1 MGGSGMNGIALH
13 HAGEKQKKPLHY
25 TACGLDDVYL
35 LSGYEV
41 EETSYGKGI
50 SIKNADNLHRVIG
63 GYLVANKKLL
73 SGKEIRF
80 LRHQMDFTQSELA
93 RLLGGSAQQVAR
105 YEKDEC
111 EMPGPADRILRLLF
125 NEHIQKK
132 VLVRDL
138 LKIFDQMDDR
148 THNRMVF
155 EPTES
160 GWKKAA

>member
-1 MGGSGMNGIALH
+1 MNGLALY

-35 LSGYEV
+35 VSGYEV
-41 EETSYGKGI
+41 EDTAYGKGT
-50 SIKNADNLHRVIG
+50 SIKNADELHRVIG
-63 GYLVANKKLL
+63 SYLVANKKLL

-125 NEHIQKK
+125 NEHLQKK
-132 VLVRDL
+132 ILVRDL

-148 THNRMVF
+148 TQNRMLF
-155 EPTES
+155 EPIEG
-160 GWKKAA
+160 GWKKTA